1 MTSLVGFEALLRG
14 LRVVV
19 YGQPFYASWGLTE
32 DRAPL
37 PRRTRALTLDELVA
51 GALIRYPRYLH
62 PETGAFTTPET
73 ILARLRSERAR
84 GGAATRLRVS
94 WMRRQARKLVH
105 IARGMLDVA

>member
-1 MTSLVGFEALLRG
+1 LLRG

-32 DRAPL
+32 DRAPVA
-37 PRRTRALTLDELVA
+37 RRARALTLDELVA

-73 ILARLRSERAR
+73 ILTRLRAERAR
-84 GGAATRLRVS
+84 AEGARGGGATRLRVS

-105 IARGMLDVA
+105 IVRGMFDAA